1 MVIVDLGILDLVDL
15 STNIIGGA
23 KTTADANSKAGP
35 GIAISSAEAAAT
47 GKITQT
53 VTKTSTSV
61 REDDLFSSSR
71 ATGRARSN
79 ARDGNSISRSSDN
92 SSSYYSRVG

>member
-1 MVIVDLGILDLVDL
+1 MVILDLEILDLVDL
-15 STNIIGGA
+15 ATNIIGGA

-35 GIAISSAEAAAT
+35 GIAVSSAQASAV

-53 VTKTSTSV
+53 ITKTSTSV
-61 REDDLFSSSR
+61 RDDDFFSSSR

-79 ARDGNSISRSSDN
+79 ARDGNNISRSSDN
-92 SSSYYSRVG
+92 SSSYYSRIG

>member
-1 MVIVDLGILDLVDL
+1 MVIRDLEILDLIDL
-15 STNIIGGA
+15 SINIIGGA
-23 KTTADANSKAGP
+23 KTTANANTKAGP
-35 GIAISSAEAAAT
+35 GIAQADAEAAAL

-79 ARDGNSISRSSDN
+79 ARDGNNISRSSEN
-92 SSSYYSRVG
+92 SSSYYSRIG